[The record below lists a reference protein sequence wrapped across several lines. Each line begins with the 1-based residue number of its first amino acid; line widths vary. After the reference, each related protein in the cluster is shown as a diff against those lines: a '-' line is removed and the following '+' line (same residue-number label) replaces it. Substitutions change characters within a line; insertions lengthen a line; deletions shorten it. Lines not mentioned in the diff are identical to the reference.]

1 MVSLFEAQSSS
12 DISSS
17 QHRLWL
23 GSKCFPSSA
32 LPRHSFT
39 LCLICKIKAPSTRAP
54 GRAHLLSLTHL
65 LARKTSGHEPATRVW
80 MWWVGRPREGLT
92 RLKAKNPSRAVPVGD
107 ESCTRADG
115 NLRERSFG
123 LCVISGLW
131 TYHAVNELF
140 SFFLFFFS
148 FFKICNSSSVILR
161 RARGESKQVSLNIGS
176 L

>member
-1 MVSLFEAQSSS
+1 
-12 DISSS
+12 
-17 QHRLWL
+17 
-23 GSKCFPSSA
+23 
-32 LPRHSFT
+32 
-39 LCLICKIKAPSTRAP
+39 
-54 GRAHLLSLTHL
+54 
-65 LARKTSGHEPATRVW
+65 

-140 SFFLFFFS
+140 SFFLFFFF
-148 FFKICNSSSVILR
+148 FFKFAILR
-161 RARGESKQVSLNIGS
+161 LLFCVEPEGNPNR
-176 L
+176 